1 MNREHEGA
9 VRGSPTARDG
19 GAYRACRAVV
29 PVARIQ
35 PRPSLTEPP
44 GGVSPR
50 TEAVP
55 TRLWGGAR
63 RTGVP
68 RRGKGVLV
76 PHKGE
81 RPTAPYPRNH
91 TRSIQTWVGSVSPHN
106 GCGFDEYLAR
116 GRSRIPWVRS
126 AIRRIEI
133 QHTTG
138 STEMRGSGASTRR
151 VAWSSRLREPNHAP
165 AVLSH
170 RERRPFA
177 ARL

>member
-138 STEMRGSGASTRR
+138 STEPSPPHARDSPQAPGRAPGGYIRRLHSVIDWMRGTR
-151 VAWSSRLREPNHAP
+151 SLG
-165 AVLSH
+165 
-170 RERRPFA
+170 
-177 ARL
+177 